1 MAEDGQEAEQ
11 PLQRILAEVAP
22 EQLRHV
28 GPGQAEQPP
37 GLGLGNAALADDGID
52 AGGEFGLDEVRVG
65 AGEAQIGEDVAAA
78 AFDGGL
84 GYGCYPASSV
94 DPS

>member
-84 GYGCYPASSV
+84 RYGCYPASSV